1 MVQMIPVQRQVPKE
15 VQCNSIFNHYLRST
29 AWLQQVL
36 FFHTPIRKRGSLPQ
50 GSERGVAVS
59 QRVLVRTA
67 MATIEISFWSVVA
80 FMNAVYFAN

>member
-1 MVQMIPVQRQVPKE
+1 M
-15 VQCNSIFNHYLRST
+15 
-29 AWLQQVL
+29 QQVL

-50 GSERGVAVS
+50 GSERRRVAVS

-67 MATIEISFWSVVA
+67 MAMIEISFWSVVA